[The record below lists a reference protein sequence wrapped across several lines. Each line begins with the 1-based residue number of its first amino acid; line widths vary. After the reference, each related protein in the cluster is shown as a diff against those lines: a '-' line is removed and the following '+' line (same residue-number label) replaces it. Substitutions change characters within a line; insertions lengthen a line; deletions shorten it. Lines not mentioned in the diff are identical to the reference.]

1 MYSFPEIKVILRFID
16 KDVADSVSIE
26 MFENYTKNCDAILPS
41 KMSGKRQDYVQL
53 GGEISSTDINEI
65 RRHLK
70 NEMERLKI
78 DKLS

>member
-1 MYSFPEIKVILRFID
+1 
-16 KDVADSVSIE
+16 
-26 MFENYTKNCDAILPS
+26 MFENFTKNCDAILPS
-41 KMSGKRQDYVQL
+41 KVSGKRQDYAQL

-78 DKLS
+78 HKLSHIEGSEQMDIWITSGYYQTLRG